1 MINKQIRLILATCVL
16 STIAAC
22 APVDRWGAVQP
33 DYEALLR
40 RTGTPPIE
48 IPEEV
53 LPSMAQPVPLP
64 VPAEGQALPLS
75 VEEAIMI
82 SLQYNRDLHVR
93 QLNPV
98 IAGTFEQIAR
108 GVFDPEVFAEMQ
120 YYRERASE
128 TSRATGEQFG
138 TQGSDTSVV
147 AGVRQSLPTGTE
159 LEATV
164 EHERNLSN
172 RTPDQQTARVGLSVT
187 QSLLRGFGPAVNMI
201 DVRQAA
207 LDHSASLYELR
218 GYIEALVADTEIAYW
233 NYVLA
238 EQEIAIFENAAKV
251 ASQQRDEIEQRIA
264 VGVLPRIEA
273 AASRAEVALREQA
286 LIDARSQLESQ
297 RLRLVRLLGP
307 GAAAGLDLQV
317 RPTTGPAIDAQPIT
331 DLPERLQL
339 AEQARPD
346 INEARLRLQQD
357 RLEVLVTKNG
367 LLPRLELFAGLGRTG
382 YADTFSQSVKELD
395 GDTYDFTAGLRFSH
409 FLGNRSAEARHVAA
423 RATRRQSAE
432 AVANLLQIVRLDVHL
447 AATEVERTRQQIS
460 ATAATRALQEQTL
473 VAEKE
478 RFDVG
483 ASTSLLVAQAQRDLL
498 TIQIAEVEAVI
509 NYRTALVQ
517 LYLSEGSLLER
528 RGIRLGDPQR
538 P

>member
-1 MINKQIRLILATCVL
+1 
-16 STIAAC
+16 
-22 APVDRWGAVQP
+22 
-33 DYEALLR
+33 
-40 RTGTPPIE
+40 
-48 IPEEV
+48 
-53 LPSMAQPVPLP
+53 
-64 VPAEGQALPLS
+64 
-75 VEEAIMI
+75 
-82 SLQYNRDLHVR
+82 
-93 QLNPV
+93 
-98 IAGTFEQIAR
+98 
-108 GVFDPEVFAEMQ
+108 
-120 YYRERASE
+120 
-128 TSRATGEQFG
+128 
-138 TQGSDTSVV
+138 
-147 AGVRQSLPTGTE
+147 
-159 LEATV
+159 
-164 EHERNLSN
+164 
-172 RTPDQQTARVGLSVT
+172 
-187 QSLLRGFGPAVNMI
+187 
-201 DVRQAA
+201 
-207 LDHSASLYELR
+207 
-218 GYIEALVADTEIAYW
+218 
-233 NYVLA
+233 
-238 EQEIAIFENAAKV
+238 
-251 ASQQRDEIEQRIA
+251 
-264 VGVLPRIEA
+264 
-273 AASRAEVALREQA
+273 
-286 LIDARSQLESQ
+286 
-297 RLRLVRLLGP
+297 
-307 GAAAGLDLQV
+307 V